1 MADGNVKIRFE
12 TAGAEQTAAQIR
24 AVSQEL
30 AAMSTK
36 DGGSADTAAKID
48 ALTAAY
54 KRLSSAAQDARKQ
67 VQLKLPSAPSA
78 GASSAVIG
86 RNASPAVAAGSG
98 NKSFDAVSSGF
109 GALGQSAGKAVGAL
123 NKATQAVT
131 FVTGTFM
138 RLTGAVGLISGA
150 AVAVAN
156 ALEKWQMGAEYA
168 QNEYLRAMRR
178 VAETLNEE
186 ARLNAERRRQEAVYN
201 NYETGDVKLK
211 LAQERNRQRESGSS
225 SDMKSALEQA
235 QDRVFQAE
243 QALRRLGVERTE
255 LDNAHEKEMSSLKR
269 GRADEL
275 GALNDEYNG
284 NGWRRFWNEGIWGD
298 RTAGERDID
307 KRFDAKFAEAEGKYG
322 EAVKDHEEKVR
333 AATEQLEAFQAHLRT
348 LNAEI
353 SEDVMN
359 RAAKEAEKRDMTARG
374 DVLREMDEWSKS
386 RLVASQSAD
395 ERLSYFSD
403 MSAAARRTLLNPL
416 EHTAEDLRDAFERLK
431 TATEGASAAEAEL
444 KAKRIG
450 NAASLADGIGSDAL
464 SRVGG
469 YLGGINS
476 PAVLASRDTAENTR
490 RANVHL
496 GKIQNGISSL
506 NAKMSAGT
514 AAVYA

>member
-12 TAGAEQTAAQIR
+12 TAGAEQTAAQVR

-36 DGGSADTAAKID
+36 GGGSADAAAGID

-54 KRLSSAAQDARKQ
+54 KRLSSAVQDAQKQ
-67 VQLKLPSAPSA
+67 VQLKLPSAPAA

-86 RNASPAVAAGSG
+86 RNASPSVSAGSG

-131 FVTGTFM
+131 FVTGAFM
-138 RLTGAVGLISGA
+138 RLAGPIGLAVSAFA
-150 AVAVAN
+150 AVN
-156 ALEKWQMGAEYA
+156 ALMKRLSGEELINAR
-168 QNEYLRAMRR
+168 NEHVAAMRALTQR
-178 VAETLNEE
+178 LKLEAAGNEE
-186 ARLNAERRRQEAVYN
+186 SRRQEEIYN
-201 NYETGDVKLK
+201 RYEAGQLK
-211 LAQERNRQRESGSS
+211 LSLARERNRLRESGSS

-243 QALRRLGVERTE
+243 QALRALSREP
-255 LDNAHEKEMSSLKR
+255 HSI
-269 GRADEL
+269 GRARDAAPFDLESEKL
-275 GALNDEYNG
+275 SKVGDILNEFYTSPT
-284 NGWRRFWNEGIWGD
+284 FS
-298 RTAGERDID
+298 AAERDTAIGRLD
-307 KRFDAKFAEAEGKYG
+307 DEEERKAAGINADYAERM
-322 EAVKDHEEKVR
+322 KDHEEKVR

-353 SEDVMN
+353 SEDVKN
-359 RAAKEAEKRDMTARG
+359 RTAKEAEKRDMDARA

-395 ERLSYFSD
+395 ERLSYFSE
-403 MSAAARRTLLNPL
+403 MGAAARRTLLDPL
-416 EHTAEDLRDAFERLK
+416 GHTAEELKDAFGRLK

-444 KAKRIG
+444 KSKRLES
-450 NAASLADGIGSDAL
+450 AASLADTVGSDAL